1 MIEFRN
7 RNIRY
12 LKLRNAKLRLQ
23 EKLEDPMKRARLLVL
38 ASTVSMLGWGA
49 ILPYQYA
56 YAANTRH
63 WGGLVA
69 AAASSLFSIGALVA
83 APIGGRLA
91 DRFSPVRVVVVA
103 QILAAVASTFLI
115 VAGTPVSFL
124 LAMFVFGAGI
134 TAAIPVETVLVLTWV
149 ESGDRRRVFALLS
162 TGSAIGMAIGAFTAG
177 YLVNLKA
184 IDGMW
189 PAFATAAIGFL
200 ISATVIGIAG
210 RGAPAD
216 EASGLKD
223 APRGATGAAIR
234 IILATPALRW
244 TAVITVTLALGFYAQ
259 FESGLPAYAIT
270 VLGVSERTIGTAAA
284 VNCLVVVALQMAV
297 MKWTAKRSAP
307 SLLVAVGSIWV
318 FSWLLLAAASFM
330 PAMAGAMFV
339 GVFGVFA
346 VGETMYAPV
355 LNPLTASL
363 APAGMVGITLGIF
376 AALQTGV
383 SAAGP
388 LLAGIALS
396 SGQGSLFVAVHV
408 GISLIAVVAAL
419 RLRSLLSGSRASKP
433 VGQKPSMDEPA
444 SEDELGD
451 LRLPQAA

>member
-1 MIEFRN
+1 
-7 RNIRY
+7 
-12 LKLRNAKLRLQ
+12 
-23 EKLEDPMKRARLLVL
+23 
-38 ASTVSMLGWGA
+38 
-49 ILPYQYA
+49 
-56 YAANTRH
+56 
-63 WGGLVA
+63 
-69 AAASSLFSIGALVA
+69 
-83 APIGGRLA
+83 
-91 DRFSPVRVVVVA
+91 
-103 QILAAVASTFLI
+103 
-115 VAGTPVSFL
+115 
-124 LAMFVFGAGI
+124 
-134 TAAIPVETVLVLTWV
+134 
-149 ESGDRRRVFALLS
+149 
-162 TGSAIGMAIGAFTAG
+162 MAIGAFTAG

-189 PAFATAAIGFL
+189 SAFATAAIGFV
-200 ISATVIGIAG
+200 ISATMIAVAG
-210 RGAPAD
+210 RGTPTG
-216 EASGLKD
+216 EVQELQD
-223 APRGATGAAIR
+223 APGGSAAAAIR

-297 MKWTAKRSAP
+297 MKWTAKRSAS

-318 FSWLLLAAASFM
+318 LSWLLLAAAPFM
-330 PAMAGAMFV
+330 SALAGTMFV

-363 APAGMVGITLGIF
+363 APSGMVGTTLGIF

-388 LLAGIALS
+388 LLAGIALGA
-396 SGQGSLFVAVHV
+396 GQGSLFVAIHV
-408 GISLIAVVAAL
+408 GISLIAVLAAL
-419 RLRSLLSGSRASKP
+419 RLRSLSSGSRASRP
-433 VGQKPSMDEPA
+433 ADIQDAADGPA

-451 LRLPQAA
+451 LRMSQAA

>member
-1 MIEFRN
+1 
-7 RNIRY
+7 
-12 LKLRNAKLRLQ
+12 
-23 EKLEDPMKRARLLVL
+23 MKRARLLVL

-56 YAANTRH
+56 YAAHTRH

-91 DRFSPVRVVVVA
+91 DRFNPARVVVVA
-103 QILAAVASTFLI
+103 QIVAALASAFLI
-115 VAGTPVSFL
+115 LAGTPVLFL
-124 LAMFVFGAGI
+124 LGMFVFGAGI
-134 TAAIPVETVLVLTWV
+134 TAAIPVQTILVLRWV
-149 ESGDRRRVFALLS
+149 DSAARRRVFALLF

-177 YLVNLKA
+177 FLVNLRA

-200 ISATVIGIAG
+200 VSATVIGIAG

-216 EASGLKD
+216 EVPAPQD
-223 APRGATGAAIR
+223 APSPSAGAAIR
-234 IILATPALRW
+234 IIAKTPALRW
-244 TAVITVTLALGFYAQ
+244 TAAITVTLALGFYAQ

-284 VNCLVVVALQMAV
+284 VNCLVIVALQMAV
-297 MKWTAKRSAP
+297 MKWTAKRSSP

-330 PAMAGAMFV
+330 PALAGAMFV
-339 GVFGVFA
+339 GVYGVFA

-363 APAGMVGITLGIF
+363 APSGMVGTTLGIF

-388 LLAGIALS
+388 LLAGVALS
-396 SGQGSLFVAVHV
+396 AGHGSLFLAVHV
-408 GISLIAVVAAL
+408 GISLIAVFAAL
-419 RLRSLLSGSRASKP
+419 RLRALLKGSRLIRQSGIPAAP
-433 VGQKPSMDEPA
+433 GEPA
-444 SEDELGD
+444 AEDELGD

>member
-1 MIEFRN
+1 
-7 RNIRY
+7 
-12 LKLRNAKLRLQ
+12 
-23 EKLEDPMKRARLLVL
+23 MKRARLLVL

-91 DRFSPVRVVVVA
+91 DRFNPARVVVVA
-103 QILAAVASTFLI
+103 QIVAALASAFLI
-115 VAGTPVSFL
+115 VAGTPVLFL
-124 LAMFVFGAGI
+124 MGMFVFGAGI
-134 TAAIPVETVLVLTWV
+134 TAAIPVQTILVLRWV
-149 ESGDRRRVFALLS
+149 DSADRRRVFALLF

-177 YLVNLKA
+177 FLVDLKA
-184 IDGMW
+184 VNGMW

-200 ISATVIGIAG
+200 VSAIVIGTAG
-210 RGAPAD
+210 RGAPVD
-216 EASGLKD
+216 EVEAPQDTPSGS
-223 APRGATGAAIR
+223 AGTAIR

-244 TAVITVTLALGFYAQ
+244 TAVITATLALGFYAQ

-284 VNCLVVVALQMAV
+284 VNCLVIIALQMAV
-297 MKWTAKRSAP
+297 MKWTAKRSSP

-318 FSWLLLAAASFM
+318 FSWLLLAAASFL
-330 PAMAGAMFV
+330 PALAGAMFV
-339 GVFGVFA
+339 GVYGVFA

-363 APAGMVGITLGIF
+363 APAGMVGTTLGIF

-383 SAAGP
+383 SAVGP
-388 LLAGIALS
+388 LLAGVALS
-396 SGQGSLFVAVHV
+396 AGHGSLFVAVHV
-408 GISLIAVVAAL
+408 GISLIAVFAAL
-419 RLRSLLSGSRASKP
+419 RLRALLSRSRASEPGGIPQRGK
-433 VGQKPSMDEPA
+433 PA
-444 SEDELGD
+444 SSDESAAEGE
-451 LRLPQAA
+451 LRGLTLPQAA

>member
-1 MIEFRN
+1 
-7 RNIRY
+7 
-12 LKLRNAKLRLQ
+12 
-23 EKLEDPMKRARLLVL
+23 MKRARLLVL

-91 DRFSPVRVVVVA
+91 DRFNPARVVVVA
-103 QILAAVASTFLI
+103 QIVAALASAFLI
-115 VAGTPVSFL
+115 VAGTPVLFL
-124 LAMFVFGAGI
+124 MGMFVFGAGI
-134 TAAIPVETVLVLTWV
+134 TAAIPVQTILVLRWV
-149 ESGDRRRVFALLS
+149 DSADRRRVFALLF

-177 YLVNLKA
+177 FLVDLKA
-184 IDGMW
+184 VNGMW

-200 ISATVIGIAG
+200 VSATVIGTAG
-210 RGAPAD
+210 RGAPVD
-216 EASGLKD
+216 EVEAPQDTPSGS
-223 APRGATGAAIR
+223 AGTAIR

-244 TAVITVTLALGFYAQ
+244 TAVITATLALGFYAQ

-284 VNCLVVVALQMAV
+284 VNCLVIIALQMAV
-297 MKWTAKRSAP
+297 MKWTAKRSSP

-318 FSWLLLAAASFM
+318 FSWLLLAAASFL
-330 PAMAGAMFV
+330 PALAGAMFV
-339 GVFGVFA
+339 GVYGVFA

-363 APAGMVGITLGIF
+363 APAGMVGTTLGIF

-383 SAAGP
+383 SAVGP
-388 LLAGIALS
+388 LLAGVALS
-396 SGQGSLFVAVHV
+396 AGHGSLFVAVHV
-408 GISLIAVVAAL
+408 GISLIAVFAAL
-419 RLRSLLSGSRASKP
+419 RLRALLSRSRASEPGGIPQRGK
-433 VGQKPSMDEPA
+433 PA
-444 SEDELGD
+444 SSDESAAEGE
-451 LRLPQAA
+451 LRGLTLPQAA

>member
-1 MIEFRN
+1 
-7 RNIRY
+7 
-12 LKLRNAKLRLQ
+12 
-23 EKLEDPMKRARLLVL
+23 MKRARLLVV

-56 YAANTRH
+56 YAANTRD

-69 AAASSLFSIGALVA
+69 AAASSLFSIGALAA

-91 DRFSPVRVVVVA
+91 DRFGPARVVVVA
-103 QILAAVASTFLI
+103 KIVAAVATAFLI
-115 VAGTPVSFL
+115 VAGTPVLFL
-124 LAMFVFGAGI
+124 VGMFVFGAGI
-134 TAAIPVETVLVLTWV
+134 SAAMPAQTLLVLRWV
-149 ESGDRRRVFALLS
+149 DSTDRRRVFALLF
-162 TGSAIGMAIGAFTAG
+162 TGSAVGMAIGAFTAG
-177 YLVNLKA
+177 YLVDLKA

-200 ISATVIGIAG
+200 ISASLIGIAG
-210 RGAPAD
+210 RGAPTD
-216 EASGLKD
+216 EVPSPQD
-223 APRGATGAAIR
+223 APSASAGTAIR
-234 IILATPALRW
+234 VILATPALRW

-270 VLGVSERTIGTAAA
+270 VLGVSERTIGSASA
-284 VNCLVVVALQMAV
+284 VNCLVIVVLQMAV

-318 FSWLLLAAASFM
+318 LSWLLLAASSVM
-330 PAMAGAMFV
+330 PELAGTMFV
-339 GVFGVFA
+339 VVFGVFA

-363 APAGMVGITLGIF
+363 APSGMVGTTLGIF

-388 LLAGIALS
+388 LLAGVALS
-396 SGQGSLFVAVHV
+396 AGHGSMFVAVHV
-408 GISLIAVVAAL
+408 GISLMAVFAAL
-419 RLRSLLSGSRASKP
+419 RLRALLSGSRATQP
-433 VGQKPSMDEPA
+433 GTIPA
-444 SEDELGD
+444 TIDELAADGGLSD
-451 LRLPQAA
+451 RRVPQVA

>member
-1 MIEFRN
+1 
-7 RNIRY
+7 
-12 LKLRNAKLRLQ
+12 
-23 EKLEDPMKRARLLVL
+23 MKRARLLVL

-63 WGGLVA
+63 WGGLIA

-91 DRFSPVRVVVVA
+91 DRFNPARVVVVA
-103 QILAAVASTFLI
+103 QIVAALASAFLI
-115 VAGTPVSFL
+115 VAGTPVLFL
-124 LAMFVFGAGI
+124 MGMFVFGAGI
-134 TAAIPVETVLVLTWV
+134 TAAIPVQTILVLRWV
-149 ESGDRRRVFALLS
+149 DSADRRRVFALLF

-177 YLVNLKA
+177 FLVDLKA
-184 IDGMW
+184 VNGMW

-200 ISATVIGIAG
+200 VSATVIGTAG
-210 RGAPAD
+210 RGAPVD
-216 EASGLKD
+216 EVEAPQDTPSGS
-223 APRGATGAAIR
+223 AGTAIR

-244 TAVITVTLALGFYAQ
+244 TAVITATLALGFYAQ

-284 VNCLVVVALQMAV
+284 VNCLVIIALQMAV
-297 MKWTAKRSAP
+297 MKWTAKRSSP

-318 FSWLLLAAASFM
+318 FSWLLLAAASFL
-330 PAMAGAMFV
+330 PALAGAMFV
-339 GVFGVFA
+339 GVYGVFA

-363 APAGMVGITLGIF
+363 APAGMVGTTLGIF

-383 SAAGP
+383 SAVGP
-388 LLAGIALS
+388 LLAGVALS
-396 SGQGSLFVAVHV
+396 AGHGSLFVAVHV
-408 GISLIAVVAAL
+408 GISLIAVFAAL
-419 RLRSLLSGSRASKP
+419 RLRALLSRSRASEPGGIPQRGK
-433 VGQKPSMDEPA
+433 PA
-444 SEDELGD
+444 SSDESAAEGE
-451 LRLPQAA
+451 LRGLTLPQAA

>member
-1 MIEFRN
+1 
-7 RNIRY
+7 
-12 LKLRNAKLRLQ
+12 
-23 EKLEDPMKRARLLVL
+23 MKRARLLVL

-56 YAANTRH
+56 YAAHTRH
-63 WGGLVA
+63 WGVLVA

-91 DRFSPVRVVVVA
+91 DRFNPAGVVVLA
-103 QILAAVASTFLI
+103 QVVAAVAASFLI
-115 VAGTPVSFL
+115 VAGTPVLFL
-124 LAMFVFGAGI
+124 LGMFVFGAGI
-134 TAAIPVETVLVLTWV
+134 TAAIPVETILVLRWV
-149 ESGDRRRVFALLS
+149 KSADRRRVFALLS

-177 YLVNLKA
+177 YLVNLKV

-189 PAFATAAIGFL
+189 PAFATAAVGFL
-200 ISATVIGIAG
+200 ISATMIGFAG
-210 RGAPAD
+210 RGAPED
-216 EASGLKD
+216 EAPALSEVPSGS
-223 APRGATGAAIR
+223 AAAAIR

-270 VLGVSERTIGTAAA
+270 VLGVSERTIGTASA
-284 VNCLVVVALQMAV
+284 VNCLVIVALQMAV
-297 MKWTAKRSAP
+297 MKWTARRSAP
-307 SLLVAVGSIWV
+307 SLLVVVGSIWV
-318 FSWLLLAAASFM
+318 FSWLLLAAASFLPM
-330 PAMAGAMFV
+330 LAGAMFV

-363 APAGMVGITLGIF
+363 APSGMVGTTLGIF

-396 SGQGSLFVAVHV
+396 AGRGRLFVAVHV
-408 GISLIAVVAAL
+408 SISLIAVFAAL
-419 RLRSLLSGSRASKP
+419 RLRFLLKGSRATRRAGIPATSEDREAA
-433 VGQKPSMDEPA
+433 DEP
-444 SEDELGD
+444 GD
-451 LRLPQAA
+451 LRLRQAA